1 MNSQM
6 TLLALGVKC
15 GRPSGGDQAGVVEE
29 DVLIALGDQPATNVD
44 DLHKL
49 LLQLPVGVPTT
60 LTLLRGERKLE
71 RMVLPG
77 DYPDPVSRA

>member
-1 MNSQM
+1 M
-6 TLLALGVKC
+6 TFWQHFIGN
-15 GRPSGGDQAGVVEE
+15 SGGPADQAGILEE
-29 DVLIALGDQPATNVD
+29 DLIVALGEQPIASVD

-71 RMVLPG
+71 RMVIPA